1 MVLTRPFVSRALGVA
16 LLSFLLVPLACGPK
30 AVRRVAVLD
39 DSVPVGTVE
48 ADRFVGKRVPFSIST
63 AGTGW
68 RIATEAP
75 GWLVEQG
82 YEEEGLSQSQVFLF
96 DPATRSSIQIS
107 LSPADAYS
115 TFSQE
120 GMEWLAG
127 FVGGTMPGE
136 LDAEFG
142 PGKYTL
148 RQEPA
153 APARLEGVPYAARAA
168 AAYDAGDVRRENGW
182 IYGFAEPFQ
191 IFILYQLNDRKDRG
205 DVEAIL
211 ATFRYEGGGGPPR
224 P

>member
-1 MVLTRPFVSRALGVA
+1 MAPLRRSVSRGLWIVF
-16 LLSFLLVPLACGPK
+16 LVLLLVPAACGPK
-30 AVRRVAVLD
+30 AVRRAAVLD
-39 DSVPVGTVE
+39 SSVPVGTVE
-48 ADRFVGKRVPFSIST
+48 GDRFVGRRVPFSIST

-68 RIATEAP
+68 KVATEAP
-75 GWLVEQG
+75 AWLVEQG
-82 YEEEGLSQSQVFLF
+82 YEEEGLAQSQVFLF

-136 LDAEFG
+136 LDTEFG

-148 RQEPA
+148 RQEPVT
-153 APARLEGVPYAARAA
+153 PARLEGVPYAARAA
-168 AAYDAGDVRRENGW
+168 AAYEAGDVRRENGW

-211 ATFRYEGGGGPPR
+211 ATFRYEGGSGAPQP
-224 P
+224 